1 MLLMV
6 LKCLFRRAPG
16 MDGMRECQVAT
27 NVLCV
32 RMGSIIY
39 QGVKE
44 DEAFRRALHS
54 ETHGCYKRA
63 LEVVERSKHR
73 LRTAGTPVEHIIR
86 YNKCRLH
93 DVSSQL
99 GFRGDILTS

>member
-1 MLLMV
+1 MV

-32 RMGSIIY
+32 RMTSFIY

-44 DEAFRRALHS
+44 DE
-54 ETHGCYKRA
+54 
-63 LEVVERSKHR
+63 
-73 LRTAGTPVEHIIR
+73 
-86 YNKCRLH
+86 
-93 DVSSQL
+93 
-99 GFRGDILTS
+99 